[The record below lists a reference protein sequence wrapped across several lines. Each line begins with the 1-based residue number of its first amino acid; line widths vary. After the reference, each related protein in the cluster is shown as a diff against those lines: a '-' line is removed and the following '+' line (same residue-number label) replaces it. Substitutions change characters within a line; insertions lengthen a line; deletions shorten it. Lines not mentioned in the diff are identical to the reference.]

1 MALQILNYVIIGTN
15 LTSDDFNIKRNTGKQ
30 KEISEDILKAVSV
43 KIVNKNS
50 QNNTMAISNNRR
62 NSMAYKS
69 EQESVRIDIVHISRR
84 DLMSPLIKWLWM
96 WLFA

>member
-84 DLMSPLIKWLWM
+84 DLMSPLIKWL
-96 WLFA
+96 

>member
-43 KIVNKNS
+43 KIENKNS

-84 DLMSPLIKWLWM
+84 DLMSPLIKWL
-96 WLFA
+96 

>member
-1 MALQILNYVIIGTN
+1 VALQILNYVIIGTN

-84 DLMSPLIKWLWM
+84 DLMSPLIKWL
-96 WLFA
+96 